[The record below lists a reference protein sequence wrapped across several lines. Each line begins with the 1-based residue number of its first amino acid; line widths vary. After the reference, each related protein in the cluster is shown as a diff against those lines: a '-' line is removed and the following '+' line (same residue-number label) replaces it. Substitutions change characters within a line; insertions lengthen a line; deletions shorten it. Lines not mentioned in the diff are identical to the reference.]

1 MKESIVEIFSQ
12 DTTLQIIVAVI
23 CAFGE
28 VYVIHQSYRMEVM
41 QWLVGGHQG
50 LVLSC
55 HRLVN
60 IVTNNVKP
68 FPLLKCE

>member
-41 QWLVGGHQG
+41 Q
-50 LVLSC
+50 
-55 HRLVN
+55 
-60 IVTNNVKP
+60 
-68 FPLLKCE
+68 